1 MTKFVVNKNDQNQ
14 TLFKFLKKTFKN
26 TPISVIYKWIR
37 NKSIKINSKRIND
50 KNYLLKINDIVEVY
64 DSNKPIIRDQFNY
77 ISNVNLDIVYED
89 NNILI
94 VNKPNNLEMHSI
106 YNLCLDDMVKSYL
119 IDKKEYDIYL
129 ENSFV
134 ISHVHRLDKLTSGL
148 VIYAKNKVS
157 STILTNAFKT
167 KDQIN
172 KYYYALTS
180 YDWNLDDFLQV
191 NGYINYNSNT
201 QKADFSLVEKNNY
214 KYCQTEFKLVNK
226 NLILVKLI
234 TGKKH
239 QIRSVLSFYNNPI
252 LNDFRYNG
260 KKENDQ
266 KMIYLAAFKIEFKS
280 LKKPL
285 DYLNNKVIIKNPDWI
300 SRR

>member
-14 TLFKFLKKTFKN
+14 TLFKFLKKTFKT

-37 NKSIKINSKRIND
+37 NKSIKINSKRVND

-89 NNILI
+89 SNILI

-119 IDKKEYDIYL
+119 VDKKEYDIYL

-148 VIYAKNKVS
+148 VIYAKNKIS

-180 YDWNLDDFLQV
+180 YDWNLNDFLEV

>member
-14 TLFKFLKKTFKN
+14 TLFKFLKKTFKT

-37 NKSIKINSKRIND
+37 NKSIKINSKRVND

-94 VNKPNNLEMHSI
+94 VNKPNNLEMHST

-119 IDKKEYDIYL
+119 VDKKEYDIYL

-148 VIYAKNKVS
+148 VIYAKNKIS

-191 NGYINYNSNT
+191 NGY
-201 QKADFSLVEKNNY
+201 
-214 KYCQTEFKLVNK
+214 KLMVILIIIVILK
-226 NLILVKLI
+226 KLILV
-234 TGKKH
+234 
-239 QIRSVLSFYNNPI
+239 
-252 LNDFRYNG
+252 
-260 KKENDQ
+260 
-266 KMIYLAAFKIEFKS
+266 
-280 LKKPL
+280 
-285 DYLNNKVIIKNPDWI
+285 
-300 SRR
+300 

>member
-14 TLFKFLKKTFKN
+14 TLFKFLKKTFKT

-37 NKSIKINSKRIND
+37 NKSIKINSKRVND

-119 IDKKEYDIYL
+119 VDKKEYDIYL

-134 ISHVHRLDKLTSGL
+134 ISHIHRLDKLTSGL
-148 VIYAKNKVS
+148 VIYAKNKIS

-180 YDWNLDDFLQV
+180 YDWNLNDFLQV

>member
-14 TLFKFLKKTFKN
+14 TLFKFLKKTFKT

-37 NKSIKINSKRIND
+37 NKSIKINSKRISD
-50 KNYLLKINDIVEVY
+50 KNYLLKINDVIEVY

-77 ISNVNLDIVYED
+77 ISNINLDIVYED
-89 NNILI
+89 NNIVI
-94 VNKPNNLEMHSI
+94 VNKPNNLEMHST

-119 IDKKEYDIYL
+119 VDKKEYDIYL

-148 VIYAKNKVS
+148 VIYAKNKIS
-157 STILTNAFKT
+157 STILTNAFKN

-180 YDWNLDDFLQV
+180 YDWNLNDFLQV
-191 NGYINYNSNT
+191 DGYINYDSNIK
-201 QKADFSLVEKNNY
+201 KADFSLDKKNNY
-214 KYCQTEFKLVNK
+214 KYCQTEFKLINK

-239 QIRSVLSFYNNPI
+239 QIRSVLSFYNHPI

-260 KKENDQ
+260 KKINDL
-266 KMIYLAAFKIEFKS
+266 KMIYLSAFKIEFKN
-280 LKKPL
+280 LEKPL
-285 DYLNNKVIIKNPDWI
+285 DYLNNKVFIKNPEWI
-300 SRR
+300 SKE

>member
-14 TLFKFLKKTFKN
+14 TLFKFLKKTFKT

-37 NKSIKINSKRIND
+37 NKSIKINSKRVND

-119 IDKKEYDIYL
+119 VDKKEYDIYL

-148 VIYAKNKVS
+148 VIYAKNKIS

-191 NGYINYNSNT
+191 NGYINYNSNA

>member
-14 TLFKFLKKTFKN
+14 TLFKFLKKTFKT

-37 NKSIKINSKRIND
+37 NKSIKINYKRVND
-50 KNYLLKINDIVEVY
+50 KNYLLKVNDIVEVY

-119 IDKKEYDIYL
+119 VDKKEYDIYL

-148 VIYAKNKVS
+148 VIYAKNKIS

-180 YDWNLDDFLQV
+180 YDWNLNDFLQV

-201 QKADFSLVEKNNY
+201 QKADFSLIEKNNY

>member
-14 TLFKFLKKTFKN
+14 TLFKFLKKTFKT

-37 NKSIKINSKRIND
+37 NKSIKINSKRVND

-94 VNKPNNLEMHSI
+94 VNKSNNLEMHSI

-119 IDKKEYDIYL
+119 VDKKEYDIYL

-148 VIYAKNKVS
+148 VIYAKNKIS

-180 YDWNLDDFLQV
+180 YDWNLNDFLQV

>member
-14 TLFKFLKKTFKN
+14 TLFKFLKKTFKT

-37 NKSIKINSKRIND
+37 NKSIKINSKRVND

-119 IDKKEYDIYL
+119 VDKKEYDIYL

-180 YDWNLDDFLQV
+180 YDWNLNDFLQV

>member
-14 TLFKFLKKTFKN
+14 TLFKFLKKTFKT

-37 NKSIKINSKRIND
+37 NKSIKINSKRVND
-50 KNYLLKINDIVEVY
+50 KNYLLKINDVVEVY

-89 NNILI
+89 SNILI

-119 IDKKEYDIYL
+119 VDKKEYDIYL

-180 YDWNLDDFLQV
+180 YDWNLNDFLEV

-214 KYCQTEFKLVNK
+214 KYCQTEFKLINK

>member
-14 TLFKFLKKTFKN
+14 TLFKFLKKTFKT

-37 NKSIKINSKRIND
+37 NKSIKINSKRVND
-50 KNYLLKINDIVEVY
+50 KNYLLKVNDVVEVY
-64 DSNKPIIRDQFNY
+64 DSNKPIIRDRFNY

-119 IDKKEYDIYL
+119 VDKKEYDIYL

-148 VIYAKNKVS
+148 VIYAKNKIS

-180 YDWNLDDFLQV
+180 YDWNLNDFLQV

>member
-1 MTKFVVNKNDQNQ
+1 MTKFIVNKNDQNQ
-14 TLFKFLKKTFKN
+14 TLFKFLKKTFKT

-37 NKSIKINSKRIND
+37 NKSIKINSKRVND
-50 KNYLLKINDIVEVY
+50 KNYLLKINDVVEVY

-119 IDKKEYDIYL
+119 VDKKEYDIYL

-148 VIYAKNKVS
+148 VIYAKNKIS
-157 STILTNAFKT
+157 SIILTNAFKT

-180 YDWNLDDFLQV
+180 YDWNLNDFLQV